1 MLFGGSTFRRA
12 LLELSAAGRD
22 RGINDAGLT
31 LAHSIVRLNAGS
43 NPKIT
48 TVALF
53 AATLVNL
60 DAHGGCG
67 IGDPALKLARS
78 IVTLNAGGNWTIT
91 RVAPFAATLLNLD
104 ARGSCG
110 IGNAGLRSAKNI
122 AKLNA
127 GNNWRITTVAPFA
140 ATLTELDASGSRCG
154 IGDARLT
161 FGAQH
166 REALRREQP
175 ENHDGCTVR
184 RDAAGATAGLGYALR
199 TGRRG
204 VAWCRSAT
212 VGVGV
217 VASVGDGV
225 AASAGVR
232 VVGTHNCGVG
242 RVRAA
247 LRETRRPPGQRAR
260 RPQSGARQAK
270 PREVALMSS
279 LLLRRSKAGVA
290 RKCSRCASTRGCRS
304 AGSSCRTRQWRGRRY
319 HLRGAIAAEFS
330 QCGVNPHSFEMA
342 FTVSVPVR
350 S

>member
-212 VGVGV
+212 VGVGEV
-217 VASVGDGV
+217 
-225 AASAGVR
+225 ASAGIG
-232 VVGTHNCGVG
+232 VVGTHNGVVG
-242 RVRAA
+242 PVRAA
-247 LRETRRPPGQRAR
+247 LRESRRPPGQRAR
-260 RPQSGARQAK
+260 RPQRGAHQAK
-270 PREVALMSS
+270 PREVTLMSS
-279 LLLRRSKAGVA
+279 LLPRRSKAGVA
-290 RKCSRCASTRGCRS
+290 RK
-304 AGSSCRTRQWRGRRY
+304 W
-319 HLRGAIAAEFS
+319 AEFS
-330 QCGVNPHSFEMA
+330 QCGVKSTA
-342 FTVSVPVR
+342 TGSSYSVVE
-350 S
+350 STLF